1 MPPAK
6 RGIVKSIQGSVSK
19 IFRKTGG
26 NGGNIS
32 GGGDDDT
39 DGVTPIS
46 VRRFCGV
53 PPFFLLLLAA

>member
-26 NGGNIS
+26 NGGNSS